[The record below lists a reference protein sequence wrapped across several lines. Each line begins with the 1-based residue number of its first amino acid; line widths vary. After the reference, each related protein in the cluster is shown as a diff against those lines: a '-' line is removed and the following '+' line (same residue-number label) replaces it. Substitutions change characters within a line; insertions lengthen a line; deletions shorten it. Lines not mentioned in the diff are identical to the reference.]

1 MSSERSDFSVTLV
14 NERREIARLIQL
26 VEHFSRDAGLVDDDT
41 TDVNIMLDEFVSNVI
56 KYGYDDD
63 GRHEIVVSMKL
74 QDGLLTIGIEDDGK
88 PFNPLDAPAP
98 DLNLPVEQR
107 PIGGLG
113 ILIAKTMADTIEY
126 ERAGGRN
133 VLTIRKTTRPT

>member
-1 MSSERSDFSVTLV
+1 MSSGRSDFSVTLL

-26 VEHFSRDAGLVDDDT
+26 VEQFGRQAGLVEDDT

-63 GRHEIVVSMKL
+63 GRHEIVVAMKL
-74 QDGLLTIGIEDDGK
+74 EDGLLTIRVEDDGK
-88 PFNPLDAPAP
+88 PFNPLDAPEP

-113 ILIAKTMADTIEY
+113 ILIARTMADTIEY
-126 ERAGGRN
+126 ERAGDHN
-133 VLTIRKTTRPT
+133 VLTLRKTTRPG